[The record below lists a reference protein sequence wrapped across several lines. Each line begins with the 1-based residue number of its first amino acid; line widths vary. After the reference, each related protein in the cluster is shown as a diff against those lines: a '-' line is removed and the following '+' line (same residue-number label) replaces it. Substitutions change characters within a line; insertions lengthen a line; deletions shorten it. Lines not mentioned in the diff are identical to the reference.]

1 MANSFIKNVLEYFNK
16 FRDRLKTNFLADNKA
31 TLLSSDTGLIQSL
44 TGSTWKS
51 NITTPYSIRQ

>member
-31 TLLSSDTGLIQSL
+31 TLLSSGTGLIQSL
-44 TGSTWKS
+44 TGSAWKS